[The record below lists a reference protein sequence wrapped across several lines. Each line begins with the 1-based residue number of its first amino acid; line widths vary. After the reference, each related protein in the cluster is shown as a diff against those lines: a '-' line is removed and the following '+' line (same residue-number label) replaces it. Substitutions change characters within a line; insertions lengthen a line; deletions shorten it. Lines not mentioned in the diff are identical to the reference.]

1 MHFHYITGLG
11 MTFRTI
17 LFASTIAMVA
27 TAAQAEEAATD
38 VYTLGELQVTAQSRT
53 GEAIGGSVI
62 SGEML
67 RAFDKQTVEQAL
79 ALIPGVNGSNTGG
92 SRNERLVYVR
102 GFDRFQTTL
111 SIDGVRVFLPADNRI
126 DFARFL
132 TADIAEIQV
141 SKGYVSVLDGPG
153 GLGGAINLVTAKPTR
168 ALEGE
173 VQAGLYFNRKG
184 DDEAYQLSGRVGGRT
199 GDVYWQASGAY
210 NDRDHFTLSDRFRAT
225 TLEDGGVRGDSQ
237 SNDWRINL
245 KAGWQPND
253 TDEYSINYT
262 RSDGEKNAPY
272 SVRDTANTRFWRW
285 PYWDLQSLAFL
296 SRTQLSEDLTL
307 KTRLYRNTFDNLLS
321 AFDTSAQTTQSL
333 PRAFNSDYNDHAT
346 GGNVELDWM
355 INQTSQLKGVFY
367 ARRDVHHERQTGFV
381 RTPPTGN
388 PSVNA
393 PYSEPRQTND
403 ESTYSLA
410 GEYTTALSDA
420 LELVVGAS
428 YDWTDLKTAND
439 INVVVTGTTVGNS
452 VISFLPVNYP
462 LKDNQAFNGQAALLW
477 RVNDNTRAH
486 ASVSSRARFPTV
498 FERFSSRMG
507 AAIPN
512 PDVKEERATSVE
524 VGADT
529 EIAPGVSLT
538 GAVFYA
544 DLKNALIQIPVVV
557 AGFGTVNQT
566 KNAAGGAYYG
576 FEASL
581 TATVSETLDLGGNL
595 TYLHRK
601 LTDPTNAAFRPQGVP
616 DWKAFAYAAWRPVEK
631 LTIRPSVEYADQRWT
646 VTTTTPLAWYKTG
659 SYLLVNLSADYAVT
673 DSVTATLGA
682 QNLGD
687 QDYQLTDGFPEA
699 GRTFYVS
706 LRAKF

>member
-1 MHFHYITGLG
+1 MG
-11 MTFRTI
+11 MNFRT
-17 LFASTIAMVA
+17 LLLASTIAMVA
-27 TAAQAEEAATD
+27 SAAQAADEND
-38 VYTLGELQVTAQSRT
+38 VYTLGELQVTAQSRS

-62 SGEML
+62 SGETL
-67 RAFDKQTVEQAL
+67 QTYNKQTVEQAL
-79 ALIPGVNGSNTGG
+79 SILPGVNGSNTGG

-102 GFDRFQTTL
+102 GFDRFQTTI

-153 GLGGAINLVTAKPTR
+153 GLGGAINLVTAKPTKTF
-168 ALEGE
+168 EGE

-184 DDEAYQLSGRVGGRT
+184 DDEAYQLSGRVGGKS
-199 GDVYWQASGAY
+199 GAFYWQASGAY
-210 NDRDHFTLSDRFRAT
+210 NDRDHFTLSKKFKPT
-225 TLEDGGVRGDSQ
+225 TLEDGGPRGNSQ
-237 SNDWRINL
+237 SNDWRFNL

-262 RSDGEKNAPY
+262 KSEGEKNAPY
-272 SVRDTANTRFWRW
+272 SVRDTANTRFWSW
-285 PYWDLQSLAFL
+285 PYWDLESLAFL
-296 SRTQLSEDLTL
+296 SRTQLTDDLTL

-321 AFDTSAQTTQSL
+321 AFDTNTQTTQTL
-333 PRAFNSDYNDHAT
+333 PRAFNSFYNDHAT
-346 GGNVELDWM
+346 GGNVELDWK
-355 INQTSQLKGVFY
+355 INETSQLKGVFY
-367 ARRDVHHERQTGFV
+367 VRQDVHHERQDGFT
-381 RTPPTGN
+381 RTPATGN

-393 PYSEPRQTND
+393 PYSEPRQTNN
-403 ESTYSLA
+403 EYTYSVA

-420 LELVVGAS
+420 LELVVGGS

-439 INVVVTGTTVGNS
+439 VNVQVTGTTIANS
-452 VISFLPVNYP
+452 VISFLPVNYA
-462 LKDNQAFNGQAALLW
+462 LKNNQAFNGQAALLY
-477 RVNDNTRAH
+477 RLSDDTRLH

-507 AAIPN
+507 TAIPN
-512 PDVKEERATSVE
+512 PDVKEERATSFE
-524 VGADT
+524 VGGDT
-529 EIAPGVSLT
+529 LVAPGVKLT
-538 GAVFYA
+538 GAVFYS

-557 AGFGTVNQT
+557 TGFGTVNQT
-566 KNAAGGAYYG
+566 KNAADGKYYG
-576 FEASL
+576 FEGSV
-581 TATVSETLDLGGNL
+581 TAQVSETLDVGGNL
-595 TYLHRK
+595 TYIHRK

-616 DWKAFAYAAWRPVEK
+616 DWKAFAYADWRPIEK

-659 SYLLVNLSADYAVT
+659 SYLLVNLSADYEVVENVVATVAV
-673 DSVTATLGA
+673 

-699 GRTFYVS
+699 GRSFYVS
-706 LRAKF
+706 VRAKF